1 MSMKQFLSLMDGM
14 SEYTQLK
21 AAIEAGRTPV
31 SMTGAAAAHKTHI
44 IASLRAQLDRSAL
57 VIVPDESTA
66 IRFAADLSVLLGEP
80 VQHFP
85 ARDFVLLDMDGASGE
100 FEHQRL
106 GVLSAVLRQECRVV
120 VSSVESACERTIPVE
135 RLRSSI
141 LTIDQDECY
150 EAEQIVKKLLAM
162 GYQRREQV
170 EGICQFAKRGGIL
183 DIFPPDR
190 TEPVRIEFWDDSID
204 SMFTF
209 QVDTQRRQD
218 PVERV
223 TIPPAREVLFDSA
236 EQLADLLHQ
245 KVQEQKGKN
254 GLKVKEHLERDIER
268 LEGGLSPVS
277 IDRYQPLLYAPETIF
292 DYFDEQSL
300 TFLCEPISCK
310 ENFAN
315 TMAQHHEDVRMLLE
329 DGVLF
334 RGCSTYYDDFTDLCR
349 NLVRHTGILMDTFS
363 RSLNEVVVRELISI
377 TASQLSAWSGEYAI
391 LKDDL
396 EDYMKTGF
404 CCVIFAGTHR
414 GAQALVDDLNRDF
427 SADLVQDVSQI
438 IPRKI
443 YVMEGT
449 ISAGMEYPQLKL
461 AVISH
466 TRTGSSKAKPARQKK
481 GGGIKNISDLNVGD
495 YVVHV
500 SHGIGI
506 FEGIVKR
513 DIHGVVKDYIQIRYA
528 GSDMLFVPVTQL
540 DLVTK
545 YIGGKE
551 DSIVKLNKLN
561 SAEWAKTRARVKKA
575 VKDMADELI
584 KLYAQRAA
592 AKGYAFSQDTDWQN
606 DFERRFPYDETDDQ
620 LRCIQEIKE
629 DMEKPTP
636 MDRLLCGDVGFGKT
650 EVAIRA
656 AFKCVMDSKQCAV
669 LVPTTILAWQ
679 HYQTFRKRMEGF
691 PIKVDILSRF
701 RTPREQEQVLEELR
715 RGEIDVLVGTHRLV
729 QKDVRFKDL
738 GLCIIDEEQ
747 RFGVKHKETFKEM
760 RNNVDVLTLSATPI
774 PRTLN
779 MAMSG
784 IRDMSTIEEA
794 PQDRQPVQTYV
805 MEHDWG
811 ILTQAM
817 NKELRRGGQVF
828 YLHNRV
834 DTIDRC
840 AATIQQMIPDATV
853 VVAHGKMSEEQLS
866 KVWKRLIDHEID
878 ILVCTTIIETG
889 VDVSNCN
896 TLIIEDADRLGLSQ
910 LYQIRGRVGR
920 SSRRAFAYLTVTKGK
935 ALTDVATK
943 RLEAIREFT
952 TFGSGFRIAMRDLE
966 IRGAGNILG
975 AQQHGHMEAVGYE
988 MYLKMLSDA
997 VAVAKG
1003 EKPDAQA
1010 TECLVDIRIGAHIPE
1025 DYIESLAQRID
1036 IYKKIA
1042 SVQNEE
1048 DAMDITDELI
1058 DRFGEPPE
1066 AVKGLIDVS
1075 LLRNMAAGLGIREIS
1090 QRTDSLLFYPE
1101 TVDMQAA
1108 SRLAAG
1114 LKGRVML
1121 NAGAKPYLAVKVAK
1135 GEKPIDTMRLAL
1147 TVMAGQDVA
1156 EAVQKPQKKQPLRGL
1171 PPKPYRD

>member
-1 MSMKQFLSLMDGM
+1 
-14 SEYTQLK
+14 
-21 AAIEAGRTPV
+21 
-31 SMTGAAAAHKTHI
+31 
-44 IASLRAQLDRSAL
+44 
-57 VIVPDESTA
+57 
-66 IRFAADLSVLLGEP
+66 
-80 VQHFP
+80 
-85 ARDFVLLDMDGASGE
+85 
-100 FEHQRL
+100 
-106 GVLSAVLRQECRVV
+106 
-120 VSSVESACERTIPVE
+120 
-135 RLRSSI
+135 
-141 LTIDQDECY
+141 
-150 EAEQIVKKLLAM
+150 
-162 GYQRREQV
+162 
-170 EGICQFAKRGGIL
+170 
-183 DIFPPDR
+183 
-190 TEPVRIEFWDDSID
+190 
-204 SMFTF
+204 
-209 QVDTQRRQD
+209 
-218 PVERV
+218 
-223 TIPPAREVLFDSA
+223 
-236 EQLADLLHQ
+236 
-245 KVQEQKGKN
+245 
-254 GLKVKEHLERDIER
+254 
-268 LEGGLSPVS
+268 
-277 IDRYQPLLYAPETIF
+277 
-292 DYFDEQSL
+292 
-300 TFLCEPISCK
+300 
-310 ENFAN
+310 
-315 TMAQHHEDVRMLLE
+315 
-329 DGVLF
+329 
-334 RGCSTYYDDFTDLCR
+334 
-349 NLVRHTGILMDTFS
+349 
-363 RSLNEVVVRELISI
+363 
-377 TASQLSAWSGEYAI
+377 
-391 LKDDL
+391 
-396 EDYMKTGF
+396 
-404 CCVIFAGTHR
+404 
-414 GAQALVDDLNRDF
+414 
-427 SADLVQDVSQI
+427 
-438 IPRKI
+438 
-443 YVMEGT
+443 
-449 ISAGMEYPQLKL
+449 MEYPQLKL

-466 TRTGSSKAKPARQKK
+466 AKTGSSRKKPAKAKK
-481 GGGIKNISDLNVGD
+481 GGIKNISDLNVGD

-513 DIHGVVKDYIQIRYA
+513 DIHGVVKDYIKIRYA

-551 DSIVKLNKLN
+551 DSVVKLNKLN

-584 KLYAQRAA
+584 KLYAKREAA
-592 AKGYAFSQDTDWQN
+592 QGYAFGPDTDWQN

-620 LRCIQEIKE
+620 LRCIQEIKD
-629 DMEKPTP
+629 DMEKPSP

-656 AFKCVMDSKQCAV
+656 AFKCVMDGKQCAV

-691 PIKVDILSRF
+691 PVKVDILSRF

-715 RGEIDVLVGTHRLV
+715 RGQVDIVVGTHRLV
-729 QKDVRFKDL
+729 QKDVKFKDL

-747 RFGVKHKETFKEM
+747 RFGVKHKESFKEM

-811 ILTQAM
+811 ILVQAIS
-817 NKELRRGGQVF
+817 KELRRGGQVF

-840 AATIQQMIPDATV
+840 AATIQQFLPDATV

-866 KVWKRLIDHEID
+866 KVWKRLLDHEID

-988 MYLKMLSDA
+988 MYLKMLSEA

-1003 EKPDAQA
+1003 EKPEVQN

-1025 DYIESLAQRID
+1025 DYIESLPQRID

-1042 SVQNEE
+1042 SVENEK
-1048 DAMDITDELI
+1048 DASDIIDELI
-1058 DRFGEPPE
+1058 DRFGTPPE
-1066 AVKGLIDVS
+1066 AVKGLVDVS

-1135 GEKPIDTMRLAL
+1135 GEKPVDTMRLAL
-1147 TVMAGQDVA
+1147 TMMAG
-1156 EAVQKPQKKQPLRGL
+1156 EA
-1171 PPKPYRD
+1171 PPAK

>member
-1 MSMKQFLSLMDGM
+1 
-14 SEYTQLK
+14 
-21 AAIEAGRTPV
+21 
-31 SMTGAAAAHKTHI
+31 
-44 IASLRAQLDRSAL
+44 
-57 VIVPDESTA
+57 
-66 IRFAADLSVLLGEP
+66 
-80 VQHFP
+80 
-85 ARDFVLLDMDGASGE
+85 
-100 FEHQRL
+100 
-106 GVLSAVLRQECRVV
+106 
-120 VSSVESACERTIPVE
+120 
-135 RLRSSI
+135 
-141 LTIDQDECY
+141 
-150 EAEQIVKKLLAM
+150 
-162 GYQRREQV
+162 
-170 EGICQFAKRGGIL
+170 
-183 DIFPPDR
+183 
-190 TEPVRIEFWDDSID
+190 
-204 SMFTF
+204 
-209 QVDTQRRQD
+209 
-218 PVERV
+218 
-223 TIPPAREVLFDSA
+223 
-236 EQLADLLHQ
+236 
-245 KVQEQKGKN
+245 
-254 GLKVKEHLERDIER
+254 
-268 LEGGLSPVS
+268 
-277 IDRYQPLLYAPETIF
+277 
-292 DYFDEQSL
+292 
-300 TFLCEPISCK
+300 
-310 ENFAN
+310 
-315 TMAQHHEDVRMLLE
+315 ML
-329 DGVLF
+329 
-334 RGCSTYYDDFTDLCR
+334 
-349 NLVRHTGILMDTFS
+349 
-363 RSLNEVVVRELISI
+363 
-377 TASQLSAWSGEYAI
+377 
-391 LKDDL
+391 
-396 EDYMKTGF
+396 
-404 CCVIFAGTHR
+404 VIFAGTPR
-414 GAQALVDDLNRDF
+414 GAQALTEDLQKDF
-427 SADLVQDVSQI
+427 SAQLVRDVPSI
-438 IPRKI
+438 DPGRI
-443 YVMEGT
+443 YVLEGT
-449 ISAGMEYPQLKL
+449 LSAGMEYPQLKL

-466 TRTGSSKAKPARQKK
+466 AKTGSSRKKPAKAKK
-481 GGGIKNISDLNVGD
+481 GGIKNISDLNVGD

-513 DIHGVVKDYIQIRYA
+513 DIHGVVKDYIKIRYA

-551 DSIVKLNKLN
+551 DSVVKLNKLN

-584 KLYAQRAA
+584 KLYAKREAA
-592 AKGYAFSQDTDWQN
+592 QGYAFGPDTDWQN
-606 DFERRFPYDETDDQ
+606 DLERRFPYDETDDQ
-620 LRCIQEIKE
+620 LRCIREIKD
-629 DMEKPTP
+629 DMEKPSP

-656 AFKCVMDSKQCAV
+656 AFKCVMDGKQCAV

-691 PIKVDILSRF
+691 PVKVDILSRF

-715 RGEIDVLVGTHRLV
+715 RGQVDIVVGTHRLV
-729 QKDVRFKDL
+729 QKDVKFKDL

-747 RFGVKHKETFKEM
+747 RFGVKHKESFKEM

-811 ILTQAM
+811 ILVQAIS
-817 NKELRRGGQVF
+817 KELRRGGQVF

-840 AATIQQMIPDATV
+840 AATIQQFLPDATV

-866 KVWKRLIDHEID
+866 KVWKRLLDHEID

-988 MYLKMLSDA
+988 MYLKMLSEA

-1003 EKPDAQA
+1003 EKPEVQN

-1025 DYIESLAQRID
+1025 DYIESLPQRID

-1042 SVQNEE
+1042 SVENEK
-1048 DAMDITDELI
+1048 DASDIIDELI
-1058 DRFGEPPE
+1058 DRFGTPPE
-1066 AVKGLIDVS
+1066 AVKGLVDVS

-1135 GEKPIDTMRLAL
+1135 GEKPVDTMRLAL
-1147 TVMAGQDVA
+1147 TMMAG
-1156 EAVQKPQKKQPLRGL
+1156 EASPAK
-1171 PPKPYRD
+1171 

>member
-1 MSMKQFLSLMDGM
+1 MKQFLTLMDGM
-14 SEYTQLK
+14 VEYRQMK
-21 AAIEAGRTPV
+21 EALQQGRVPV
-31 SMTGAAAAHKTHI
+31 SVSGVSASHKTHI
-44 IASLRAQLDRSAL
+44 IASLTAQLDKPAL

-66 IRFAADLSVLLGEP
+66 IRFTADLSVLLGER
-80 VQHFP
+80 VLHFP
-85 ARDFVLLDMDGASGE
+85 ARDYVLLDVDGASGE

-106 GVLSAVLRQECRVV
+106 GVLSELLQGTARVV
-120 VSSVESACERTIPVE
+120 VASAESACERTIPKE
-135 RLRSSI
+135 TLKDSI
-141 LTIDQDECY
+141 LTIDMDGSYDQ
-150 EAEQIVKKLLAM
+150 EQVVKKLVVM
-162 GYQRREQV
+162 GYQCRDQV
-170 EGICQFAKRGGIL
+170 EGICQFARRGGIL

-190 TEPVRIEFWDDSID
+190 SEPVRIEFWDDEID
-204 SMFTF
+204 TMSTF

-218 PVERV
+218 SIEQV
-223 TIPPAREVLFDSA
+223 TIPPAREVLYQSP
-236 EQLADLLHQ
+236 QKLADLLRQ
-245 KVQEQKGKN
+245 QMAAQKGKA
-254 GLKVKEHLERDIER
+254 GVQVKEHLQRDIER
-268 LEGGLSPVS
+268 LEGGLNPVS
-277 IDRYQPLLYAPETIF
+277 IDRYLPILYQPQTIF
-292 DYFDEQSL
+292 DYFEADAL
-300 TFLCEPISCK
+300 AFLCEPVSCK

-315 TMAQHHEDVRMLLE
+315 AMAQHHEDVKMLME
-329 DGVLF
+329 QGILF
-334 RGCSTYYDDFTDLCR
+334 RGCSVYYDDFTELCR
-349 NLVRHTGILMDTFS
+349 KFCRCQSVMMDTFT
-363 RSLNEVVVRELISI
+363 RSLSDVPVRELVQLS
-377 TASQLSAWSGEYAI
+377 ASQLSTWSGEYAI
-391 LKDDL
+391 LKDDI

-404 CCVIFAGTHR
+404 CCVIFAGTPR
-414 GAQALVDDLNRDF
+414 GAQALTEDLQKDF
-427 SADLVQDVSQI
+427 SAQLVRDVPSI
-438 IPRKI
+438 DPGRI
-443 YVMEGT
+443 YVLEGT
-449 ISAGMEYPQLKL
+449 LSAGMEYPQLKL

-466 TRTGSSKAKPARQKK
+466 AKTGSSRKKPAKAKK
-481 GGGIKNISDLNVGD
+481 GGIKNISDLNVGD

-513 DIHGVVKDYIQIRYA
+513 DIHGVVKDYIKIRYA

-551 DSIVKLNKLN
+551 DSVVKLNKLN

-584 KLYAQRAA
+584 KLYAKREAA
-592 AKGYAFSQDTDWQN
+592 QGYAFGPDTDWQN

-620 LRCIQEIKE
+620 LRCIREIKD
-629 DMEKPTP
+629 DMEKPSP

-656 AFKCVMDSKQCAV
+656 AFKCVMDGKQCAV

-691 PIKVDILSRF
+691 PVKVDILSRF

-715 RGEIDVLVGTHRLV
+715 RGQVDIVVGTHRLV
-729 QKDVRFKDL
+729 QKDVKFKDL

-747 RFGVKHKETFKEM
+747 RFGVKHKESFKEM

-811 ILTQAM
+811 ILVQAIS
-817 NKELRRGGQVF
+817 KELRRGGQVF

-840 AATIQQMIPDATV
+840 AATIQQFLPDATV

-866 KVWKRLIDHEID
+866 KVWKRLLDHEID

-988 MYLKMLSDA
+988 MYLKMLSEA

-1003 EKPDAQA
+1003 EKPEVQN

-1025 DYIESLAQRID
+1025 DYIESLPQRID

-1042 SVQNEE
+1042 SVENEK
-1048 DAMDITDELI
+1048 DASDIIDELI
-1058 DRFGEPPE
+1058 DRFGTPPE
-1066 AVKGLIDVS
+1066 AVKGLVDVS

-1135 GEKPIDTMRLAL
+1135 GEKPVDTMRLAL
-1147 TVMAGQDVA
+1147 TMMAG
-1156 EAVQKPQKKQPLRGL
+1156 EASPAK
-1171 PPKPYRD
+1171 

>member
-1 MSMKQFLSLMDGM
+1 M
-14 SEYTQLK
+14 
-21 AAIEAGRTPV
+21 
-31 SMTGAAAAHKTHI
+31 
-44 IASLRAQLDRSAL
+44 
-57 VIVPDESTA
+57 
-66 IRFAADLSVLLGEP
+66 
-80 VQHFP
+80 
-85 ARDFVLLDMDGASGE
+85 
-100 FEHQRL
+100 
-106 GVLSAVLRQECRVV
+106 
-120 VSSVESACERTIPVE
+120 
-135 RLRSSI
+135 
-141 LTIDQDECY
+141 
-150 EAEQIVKKLLAM
+150 
-162 GYQRREQV
+162 
-170 EGICQFAKRGGIL
+170 
-183 DIFPPDR
+183 
-190 TEPVRIEFWDDSID
+190 
-204 SMFTF
+204 
-209 QVDTQRRQD
+209 
-218 PVERV
+218 
-223 TIPPAREVLFDSA
+223 
-236 EQLADLLHQ
+236 
-245 KVQEQKGKN
+245 
-254 GLKVKEHLERDIER
+254 
-268 LEGGLSPVS
+268 S
-277 IDRYQPLLYAPETIF
+277 IDRYLPILYQPQTIF
-292 DYFDEQSL
+292 DYFEADAL
-300 TFLCEPISCK
+300 AFLCEPVSCK

-315 TMAQHHEDVRMLLE
+315 AMAQHHEDVKMLME
-329 DGVLF
+329 QGILF
-334 RGCSTYYDDFTDLCR
+334 RGCSVYYDDFTELCR
-349 NLVRHTGILMDTFS
+349 KFCRCQSVMMDTFT
-363 RSLNEVVVRELISI
+363 RSLSDVPVRELVQLS
-377 TASQLSAWSGEYAI
+377 ASQLSTWSGEYAI
-391 LKDDL
+391 LKDDI

-404 CCVIFAGTHR
+404 CCVIFAGTPR
-414 GAQALVDDLNRDF
+414 GAQALTEDLQKDF
-427 SADLVQDVSQI
+427 SVQLVRDVPSI
-438 IPRKI
+438 DPGRI
-443 YVMEGT
+443 YVLEGT
-449 ISAGMEYPQLKL
+449 LSAGMEYPQLKL

-466 TRTGSSKAKPARQKK
+466 AKTGSSRKKPAKAKK
-481 GGGIKNISDLNVGD
+481 GGIKNISDLNVGD

-513 DIHGVVKDYIQIRYA
+513 DIHGVVKDYIKIRYA

-551 DSIVKLNKLN
+551 DSVVKLNKLN

-584 KLYAQRAA
+584 KLYAKREAA
-592 AKGYAFSQDTDWQN
+592 QGYAFGPDTDWQN

-620 LRCIQEIKE
+620 LRCIREIKD
-629 DMEKPTP
+629 DMEKPSP

-656 AFKCVMDSKQCAV
+656 AFKCVMDGKQCAV

-691 PIKVDILSRF
+691 PVKVDILSRF

-715 RGEIDVLVGTHRLV
+715 RGQVDIVVGTHRLV
-729 QKDVRFKDL
+729 QKDVKFKDL

-747 RFGVKHKETFKEM
+747 RFGVKHKESFKEM

-811 ILTQAM
+811 ILVQAIS
-817 NKELRRGGQVF
+817 KELRRGGQVF

-840 AATIQQMIPDATV
+840 AATIQQFLPDATV

-866 KVWKRLIDHEID
+866 KVWKRLLDHEID

-988 MYLKMLSDA
+988 MYLKMLSEA

-1003 EKPDAQA
+1003 EKPEVQN

-1025 DYIESLAQRID
+1025 DYIESLPQRID

-1042 SVQNEE
+1042 SVENEK
-1048 DAMDITDELI
+1048 DASDIIDELI
-1058 DRFGEPPE
+1058 DRFGTPPE
-1066 AVKGLIDVS
+1066 AVKGLVDVS

-1135 GEKPIDTMRLAL
+1135 GEKPVDTMRLAL
-1147 TVMAGQDVA
+1147 TMMAG
-1156 EAVQKPQKKQPLRGL
+1156 EA
-1171 PPKPYRD
+1171 PPAK

>member
-1 MSMKQFLSLMDGM
+1 
-14 SEYTQLK
+14 
-21 AAIEAGRTPV
+21 
-31 SMTGAAAAHKTHI
+31 
-44 IASLRAQLDRSAL
+44 
-57 VIVPDESTA
+57 
-66 IRFAADLSVLLGEP
+66 
-80 VQHFP
+80 
-85 ARDFVLLDMDGASGE
+85 
-100 FEHQRL
+100 
-106 GVLSAVLRQECRVV
+106 
-120 VSSVESACERTIPVE
+120 
-135 RLRSSI
+135 
-141 LTIDQDECY
+141 
-150 EAEQIVKKLLAM
+150 
-162 GYQRREQV
+162 
-170 EGICQFAKRGGIL
+170 
-183 DIFPPDR
+183 
-190 TEPVRIEFWDDSID
+190 
-204 SMFTF
+204 
-209 QVDTQRRQD
+209 
-218 PVERV
+218 
-223 TIPPAREVLFDSA
+223 
-236 EQLADLLHQ
+236 
-245 KVQEQKGKN
+245 
-254 GLKVKEHLERDIER
+254 
-268 LEGGLSPVS
+268 
-277 IDRYQPLLYAPETIF
+277 
-292 DYFDEQSL
+292 
-300 TFLCEPISCK
+300 
-310 ENFAN
+310 
-315 TMAQHHEDVRMLLE
+315 ML
-329 DGVLF
+329 
-334 RGCSTYYDDFTDLCR
+334 
-349 NLVRHTGILMDTFS
+349 
-363 RSLNEVVVRELISI
+363 
-377 TASQLSAWSGEYAI
+377 
-391 LKDDL
+391 
-396 EDYMKTGF
+396 
-404 CCVIFAGTHR
+404 VIFAGTPR
-414 GAQALVDDLNRDF
+414 GAQALTEDLQKDF
-427 SADLVQDVSQI
+427 SAQLVRDVPSI
-438 IPRKI
+438 DPGRI
-443 YVMEGT
+443 YVLEGT
-449 ISAGMEYPQLKL
+449 LSAGMEYPQLKL

-466 TRTGSSKAKPARQKK
+466 AKTGSSRKKPAKAKK
-481 GGGIKNISDLNVGD
+481 GGIKNISDLNVGD

-513 DIHGVVKDYIQIRYA
+513 DIHGVVKDYIKIRYA

-551 DSIVKLNKLN
+551 DSVVKLNKLN

-584 KLYAQRAA
+584 KLYAKREAA
-592 AKGYAFSQDTDWQN
+592 QGYAFGPDTDWQN

-620 LRCIQEIKE
+620 LRCIREIKD
-629 DMEKPTP
+629 DMEKPSP

-656 AFKCVMDSKQCAV
+656 AFKCVMDGKQCAV

-691 PIKVDILSRF
+691 PVKVDILSRF

-715 RGEIDVLVGTHRLV
+715 RGQVDIVVGTHRLV
-729 QKDVRFKDL
+729 QKDVKFKDL

-747 RFGVKHKETFKEM
+747 RFGVKHKESFKEM

-811 ILTQAM
+811 ILVQAIS
-817 NKELRRGGQVF
+817 KELRRGGQVF

-840 AATIQQMIPDATV
+840 AATIQQFLPDATV

-866 KVWKRLIDHEID
+866 KVWKRLLDHEID

-988 MYLKMLSDA
+988 MYLKMLSEA

-1003 EKPDAQA
+1003 EKPEVQN

-1025 DYIESLAQRID
+1025 DYIESLPQRID

-1042 SVQNEE
+1042 SVENEK
-1048 DAMDITDELI
+1048 DASDIIDELI
-1058 DRFGEPPE
+1058 DRFGTPPE
-1066 AVKGLIDVS
+1066 AVKGLVDVS

-1135 GEKPIDTMRLAL
+1135 GEKPVDTMRLAL
-1147 TVMAGQDVA
+1147 TMMAG
-1156 EAVQKPQKKQPLRGL
+1156 EASPAK
-1171 PPKPYRD
+1171 

>member
-1 MSMKQFLSLMDGM
+1 M
-14 SEYTQLK
+14 
-21 AAIEAGRTPV
+21 
-31 SMTGAAAAHKTHI
+31 
-44 IASLRAQLDRSAL
+44 
-57 VIVPDESTA
+57 
-66 IRFAADLSVLLGEP
+66 
-80 VQHFP
+80 
-85 ARDFVLLDMDGASGE
+85 
-100 FEHQRL
+100 
-106 GVLSAVLRQECRVV
+106 
-120 VSSVESACERTIPVE
+120 
-135 RLRSSI
+135 
-141 LTIDQDECY
+141 
-150 EAEQIVKKLLAM
+150 
-162 GYQRREQV
+162 
-170 EGICQFAKRGGIL
+170 
-183 DIFPPDR
+183 
-190 TEPVRIEFWDDSID
+190 
-204 SMFTF
+204 
-209 QVDTQRRQD
+209 
-218 PVERV
+218 
-223 TIPPAREVLFDSA
+223 
-236 EQLADLLHQ
+236 
-245 KVQEQKGKN
+245 
-254 GLKVKEHLERDIER
+254 
-268 LEGGLSPVS
+268 
-277 IDRYQPLLYAPETIF
+277 
-292 DYFDEQSL
+292 
-300 TFLCEPISCK
+300 
-310 ENFAN
+310 
-315 TMAQHHEDVRMLLE
+315 
-329 DGVLF
+329 
-334 RGCSTYYDDFTDLCR
+334 
-349 NLVRHTGILMDTFS
+349 
-363 RSLNEVVVRELISI
+363 
-377 TASQLSAWSGEYAI
+377 
-391 LKDDL
+391 
-396 EDYMKTGF
+396 
-404 CCVIFAGTHR
+404 
-414 GAQALVDDLNRDF
+414 
-427 SADLVQDVSQI
+427 
-438 IPRKI
+438 
-443 YVMEGT
+443 
-449 ISAGMEYPQLKL
+449 
-461 AVISH
+461 
-466 TRTGSSKAKPARQKK
+466 
-481 GGGIKNISDLNVGD
+481 GD

-513 DIHGVVKDYIQIRYA
+513 DIHGVVKDYIKIRYA
-528 GSDMLFVPVTQL
+528 SSDMLFVPVTQL

-551 DSIVKLNKLN
+551 DSVVKLNKLN

-584 KLYAQRAA
+584 KLYAKREAA
-592 AKGYAFSQDTDWQN
+592 QGYAFGPDTDWQN

-620 LRCIQEIKE
+620 LRCIQEIKD
-629 DMEKPTP
+629 DMEKPSP

-656 AFKCVMDSKQCAV
+656 AFKCVMDGKQCAV

-691 PIKVDILSRF
+691 PVKVDILSRF

-715 RGEIDVLVGTHRLV
+715 RGQVDIVVGTHRLV
-729 QKDVRFKDL
+729 QKDVKFKDL

-747 RFGVKHKETFKEM
+747 RFGVKHKESFKEM

-811 ILTQAM
+811 ILVQAIS
-817 NKELRRGGQVF
+817 KELRRGGQVF

-840 AATIQQMIPDATV
+840 AATIQQFLPDATV

-866 KVWKRLIDHEID
+866 KVWKRLLDHEID

-988 MYLKMLSDA
+988 MYLKMLSEA

-1003 EKPDAQA
+1003 EKPEVQN

-1025 DYIESLAQRID
+1025 DYIESLPQRID

-1042 SVQNEE
+1042 SVENEK
-1048 DAMDITDELI
+1048 DASDIIDELI
-1058 DRFGEPPE
+1058 DRFGTPPE
-1066 AVKGLIDVS
+1066 AVKGLVDVS

-1135 GEKPIDTMRLAL
+1135 GEKPVDTMRLAL
-1147 TVMAGQDVA
+1147 TMMAG
-1156 EAVQKPQKKQPLRGL
+1156 EA
-1171 PPKPYRD
+1171 PPAK

>member
-1 MSMKQFLSLMDGM
+1 MKQFLTLMDGM
-14 SEYTQLK
+14 VEYRQMK
-21 AAIEAGRTPV
+21 EALQQGRVPISV
-31 SMTGAAAAHKTHI
+31 SGASASHKTHI
-44 IASLRAQLDRSAL
+44 IASLTAQLDKPAL

-66 IRFAADLSVLLGEP
+66 IRFTADLSVLLGER
-80 VQHFP
+80 VLHFP
-85 ARDFVLLDMDGASGE
+85 ARDYVLLDVDGASGE

-106 GVLSAVLRQECRVV
+106 GVLSELLQGTARVV
-120 VSSVESACERTIPVE
+120 VASAESACERTIPKE
-135 RLRSSI
+135 TLKDSI
-141 LTIDQDECY
+141 LTIDMDGSYDQ
-150 EAEQIVKKLLAM
+150 EQVVKKLVAM
-162 GYQRREQV
+162 SYQCRDQV
-170 EGICQFAKRGGIL
+170 EGICQFARRGGIL

-190 TEPVRIEFWDDSID
+190 SEPVRIEFWDDEID
-204 SMFTF
+204 TMSTF

-218 PVERV
+218 SIEQV
-223 TIPPAREVLFDSA
+223 TIPPAREVLYQSP
-236 EQLADLLHQ
+236 QKLADLLRQ
-245 KVQEQKGKN
+245 QMAAQKGKA
-254 GLKVKEHLERDIER
+254 GVQVKEHLQRDIER
-268 LEGGLSPVS
+268 LEGGLNPVS
-277 IDRYQPLLYAPETIF
+277 IDRYLPILYQPQTIF
-292 DYFDEQSL
+292 DYFEADAL
-300 TFLCEPISCK
+300 AFLCEPVSCK

-315 TMAQHHEDVRMLLE
+315 AMAQHHEDVKMLME
-329 DGVLF
+329 QGILF
-334 RGCSTYYDDFTDLCR
+334 RGCSVYYDDFTELCR
-349 NLVRHTGILMDTFS
+349 KFCRCQSVMMDTFT
-363 RSLNEVVVRELISI
+363 RSLSDVPVRELVQLS
-377 TASQLSAWSGEYAI
+377 ASQLSTWSGEYAI
-391 LKDDL
+391 LKDDI

-404 CCVIFAGTHR
+404 CCVIFAGTPR
-414 GAQALVDDLNRDF
+414 GAQALTEDLQKDF
-427 SADLVQDVSQI
+427 SVQLVRDVPSI
-438 IPRKI
+438 DPGRI
-443 YVMEGT
+443 YVLEGT
-449 ISAGMEYPQLKL
+449 LSAGMEYPQLKL

-466 TRTGSSKAKPARQKK
+466 AKTGSSRKKPAKAKK
-481 GGGIKNISDLNVGD
+481 GGIKNISDLNVGD

-513 DIHGVVKDYIQIRYA
+513 DIHGVVKDYIKIRYA

-551 DSIVKLNKLN
+551 DSVVKLNKLN

-584 KLYAQRAA
+584 KLYAKREAA
-592 AKGYAFSQDTDWQN
+592 QGYAFGPDTDWQN

-620 LRCIQEIKE
+620 LRCIREIKD
-629 DMEKPTP
+629 DMEKPSP

-656 AFKCVMDSKQCAV
+656 AFKCVMDGKQCAV

-691 PIKVDILSRF
+691 PVKVDILSRF

-715 RGEIDVLVGTHRLV
+715 RGQVDIVVGTHRLV
-729 QKDVRFKDL
+729 QKDVKFKDL

-747 RFGVKHKETFKEM
+747 RFGVKHKESFKEM

-811 ILTQAM
+811 ILVQAIS
-817 NKELRRGGQVF
+817 KELRRGGQVF

-840 AATIQQMIPDATV
+840 AATIQQFLPDATV

-866 KVWKRLIDHEID
+866 KVWKRLLDHEID

-988 MYLKMLSDA
+988 MYLKMLSEA

-1003 EKPDAQA
+1003 EKPEVQN

-1025 DYIESLAQRID
+1025 DYIESLPQRID

-1042 SVQNEE
+1042 SVENEK
-1048 DAMDITDELI
+1048 DASDIIDELI
-1058 DRFGEPPE
+1058 DRFGTPPE
-1066 AVKGLIDVS
+1066 AVKGLVDVS

-1135 GEKPIDTMRLAL
+1135 GEKPVDTMRLAL
-1147 TVMAGQDVA
+1147 TMMAG
-1156 EAVQKPQKKQPLRGL
+1156 EASPAK
-1171 PPKPYRD
+1171 

>member
-1 MSMKQFLSLMDGM
+1 MKQFLTLMDGM
-14 SEYTQLK
+14 VEYRQMK
-21 AAIEAGRTPV
+21 EALQQGRVPV
-31 SMTGAAAAHKTHI
+31 SVSGVSASHKTHI
-44 IASLRAQLDRSAL
+44 IASLAAQLEKPAL

-66 IRFAADLSVLLGEP
+66 IRFTADLSVLLGER
-80 VQHFP
+80 VLHFP
-85 ARDFVLLDMDGASGE
+85 ARDYVLLDVDGASGE

-106 GVLSAVLRQECRVV
+106 GVLSELLQGTARVV
-120 VSSVESACERTIPVE
+120 VASAESACERTIPKE
-135 RLRSSI
+135 TLKDSI
-141 LTIDQDECY
+141 LTIDMDGSYDQ
-150 EAEQIVKKLLAM
+150 EQVVKKLVAM
-162 GYQRREQV
+162 GYQYRDQV
-170 EGICQFAKRGGIL
+170 EGICQFARRGGIL
-183 DIFPPDR
+183 DIFPLDR
-190 TEPVRIEFWDDSID
+190 SEPVRIEFWDDEID
-204 SMFTF
+204 TMSTF

-218 PVERV
+218 SIEQV
-223 TIPPAREVLFDSA
+223 TIPPAREVLYQSP
-236 EQLADLLHQ
+236 QKLADLLRQ
-245 KVQEQKGKN
+245 QMAAQKGKA
-254 GLKVKEHLERDIER
+254 GVQVKEHLQRDIER
-268 LEGGLSPVS
+268 LEGGLNPVS
-277 IDRYQPLLYAPETIF
+277 IDRYLPILYQPQTIF
-292 DYFDEQSL
+292 DYFEADAL
-300 TFLCEPISCK
+300 AFLCEPVSCK

-315 TMAQHHEDVRMLLE
+315 AMAQHHEDVKMLME
-329 DGVLF
+329 QGILF
-334 RGCSTYYDDFTDLCR
+334 RGCSVYYDDFTELCR
-349 NLVRHTGILMDTFS
+349 KFCRCQSVMMDTFT
-363 RSLNEVVVRELISI
+363 RSLSDVPVRELVQLS
-377 TASQLSAWSGEYAI
+377 ASQLSTWSGEYAI
-391 LKDDL
+391 LKDDI

-404 CCVIFAGTHR
+404 CCVIFAGTPR
-414 GAQALVDDLNRDF
+414 GAQALTEDLQKDF
-427 SADLVQDVSQI
+427 SAQLVRDVPSI
-438 IPRKI
+438 DPGRI
-443 YVMEGT
+443 YVLEGT
-449 ISAGMEYPQLKL
+449 LSAGMEYPQLKL

-466 TRTGSSKAKPARQKK
+466 AKTGSSRKKPAKAKK
-481 GGGIKNISDLNVGD
+481 GGIKNISDLNVGD

-513 DIHGVVKDYIQIRYA
+513 DIHGVVKDYIKIRYA

-551 DSIVKLNKLN
+551 DSVVKLNKLN

-584 KLYAQRAA
+584 KLYAKREAA
-592 AKGYAFSQDTDWQN
+592 QGYAFGPDTDWQN

-620 LRCIQEIKE
+620 LRCIQEIKD
-629 DMEKPTP
+629 DMEKPSP

-656 AFKCVMDSKQCAV
+656 AFKCVMDGKQCAV

-691 PIKVDILSRF
+691 PVKVDILSRF

-715 RGEIDVLVGTHRLV
+715 RGQVDIVVGTHRLV
-729 QKDVRFKDL
+729 QKDVKFKDL

-747 RFGVKHKETFKEM
+747 RFGVKHKESFKEM

-811 ILTQAM
+811 ILVQAIS
-817 NKELRRGGQVF
+817 KELRRGGQVF

-840 AATIQQMIPDATV
+840 AATIQQFLPDATV

-866 KVWKRLIDHEID
+866 KVWKRLLDHEID

-988 MYLKMLSDA
+988 MYLKMLSEA

-1003 EKPDAQA
+1003 EKPEVQN

-1025 DYIESLAQRID
+1025 DYIESLPQRID

-1042 SVQNEE
+1042 SVENEK
-1048 DAMDITDELI
+1048 DASDIIDELI
-1058 DRFGEPPE
+1058 DRFGTPPE
-1066 AVKGLIDVS
+1066 AVKGLVDVS

-1135 GEKPIDTMRLAL
+1135 GEKPVDTMRLAL
-1147 TVMAGQDVA
+1147 TMMAG
-1156 EAVQKPQKKQPLRGL
+1156 EA
-1171 PPKPYRD
+1171 PPAK

>member
-1 MSMKQFLSLMDGM
+1 MQ
-14 SEYTQLK
+14 
-21 AAIEAGRTPV
+21 
-31 SMTGAAAAHKTHI
+31 
-44 IASLRAQLDRSAL
+44 
-57 VIVPDESTA
+57 
-66 IRFAADLSVLLGEP
+66 
-80 VQHFP
+80 
-85 ARDFVLLDMDGASGE
+85 
-100 FEHQRL
+100 
-106 GVLSAVLRQECRVV
+106 
-120 VSSVESACERTIPVE
+120 
-135 RLRSSI
+135 
-141 LTIDQDECY
+141 
-150 EAEQIVKKLLAM
+150 
-162 GYQRREQV
+162 
-170 EGICQFAKRGGIL
+170 
-183 DIFPPDR
+183 
-190 TEPVRIEFWDDSID
+190 
-204 SMFTF
+204 
-209 QVDTQRRQD
+209 
-218 PVERV
+218 
-223 TIPPAREVLFDSA
+223 
-236 EQLADLLHQ
+236 
-245 KVQEQKGKN
+245 
-254 GLKVKEHLERDIER
+254 VKEHLQRDIER
-268 LEGGLSPVS
+268 LEGGLNPVS
-277 IDRYQPLLYAPETIF
+277 IDRYLPILYQPQTIF
-292 DYFDEQSL
+292 DYFEADAL
-300 TFLCEPISCK
+300 AFLCEPVSCK

-315 TMAQHHEDVRMLLE
+315 AMAQHHEDVKMLME
-329 DGVLF
+329 QGILF
-334 RGCSTYYDDFTDLCR
+334 RGCSVYYDDFTELCR
-349 NLVRHTGILMDTFS
+349 KFCRCQSVMMDTFT
-363 RSLNEVVVRELISI
+363 RSLSDVPVRELVQLS
-377 TASQLSAWSGEYAI
+377 ASQLSTWSGEYAI
-391 LKDDL
+391 LKDDI

-404 CCVIFAGTHR
+404 CCVIFAGTPR
-414 GAQALVDDLNRDF
+414 GAQALTEDLQKDF
-427 SADLVQDVSQI
+427 SVQLVRDVPSI
-438 IPRKI
+438 DPGRI
-443 YVMEGT
+443 YVLEGT
-449 ISAGMEYPQLKL
+449 LSAGMEYPQLKL

-466 TRTGSSKAKPARQKK
+466 AKTGSSRKKPAKAKK
-481 GGGIKNISDLNVGD
+481 GGIKNISDLNVGD

-513 DIHGVVKDYIQIRYA
+513 DIHGVVKDYIKIRYA

-551 DSIVKLNKLN
+551 DSVVKLNKLN

-584 KLYAQRAA
+584 KLYAKREAA
-592 AKGYAFSQDTDWQN
+592 QGYAFGPDTDWQN

-620 LRCIQEIKE
+620 LRCIREIKD
-629 DMEKPTP
+629 DMEKPSP

-656 AFKCVMDSKQCAV
+656 AFKCVMDGKQCAV

-691 PIKVDILSRF
+691 PVKVDILSRF

-715 RGEIDVLVGTHRLV
+715 RGQVDIVVGTHRLV
-729 QKDVRFKDL
+729 QKDVKFKDL

-747 RFGVKHKETFKEM
+747 RFGVKHKESFKEM

-811 ILTQAM
+811 ILVQAIS
-817 NKELRRGGQVF
+817 KELRRGGQVF

-840 AATIQQMIPDATV
+840 AATIQQFLPDATV

-866 KVWKRLIDHEID
+866 KVWKRLLDHEID

-988 MYLKMLSDA
+988 MYLKMLSEA

-1003 EKPDAQA
+1003 EKPEVQN

-1025 DYIESLAQRID
+1025 DYIESLPQRID

-1042 SVQNEE
+1042 SVENEK
-1048 DAMDITDELI
+1048 DASDIIDELI
-1058 DRFGEPPE
+1058 DRFGTPPE
-1066 AVKGLIDVS
+1066 AVKGLVDVS

-1135 GEKPIDTMRLAL
+1135 GEKPVDTMRLAL
-1147 TVMAGQDVA
+1147 TMMAG
-1156 EAVQKPQKKQPLRGL
+1156 EA
-1171 PPKPYRD
+1171 PPAK

>member
-1 MSMKQFLSLMDGM
+1 M
-14 SEYTQLK
+14 
-21 AAIEAGRTPV
+21 AA
-31 SMTGAAAAHKTHI
+31 
-44 IASLRAQLDRSAL
+44 
-57 VIVPDESTA
+57 
-66 IRFAADLSVLLGEP
+66 
-80 VQHFP
+80 
-85 ARDFVLLDMDGASGE
+85 
-100 FEHQRL
+100 
-106 GVLSAVLRQECRVV
+106 
-120 VSSVESACERTIPVE
+120 
-135 RLRSSI
+135 
-141 LTIDQDECY
+141 
-150 EAEQIVKKLLAM
+150 
-162 GYQRREQV
+162 
-170 EGICQFAKRGGIL
+170 
-183 DIFPPDR
+183 
-190 TEPVRIEFWDDSID
+190 
-204 SMFTF
+204 
-209 QVDTQRRQD
+209 
-218 PVERV
+218 
-223 TIPPAREVLFDSA
+223 
-236 EQLADLLHQ
+236 
-245 KVQEQKGKN
+245 QKGKA
-254 GLKVKEHLERDIER
+254 GVQVKEHLQRDIER
-268 LEGGLSPVS
+268 LEGGLNPVS
-277 IDRYQPLLYAPETIF
+277 IDRYLPILYQPQTIF
-292 DYFDEQSL
+292 DYFEADAL
-300 TFLCEPISCK
+300 AFLCEPVSCK

-315 TMAQHHEDVRMLLE
+315 AMAQHHEDVKMLME
-329 DGVLF
+329 QGILF
-334 RGCSTYYDDFTDLCR
+334 RGCSVYYDDFTELCR
-349 NLVRHTGILMDTFS
+349 KFCRCQSVMMDTFT
-363 RSLNEVVVRELISI
+363 RSLSDVPVRELVQLS
-377 TASQLSAWSGEYAI
+377 ASQLSTWSGEYAI
-391 LKDDL
+391 LKDDI

-404 CCVIFAGTHR
+404 CCVIFAGTPR
-414 GAQALVDDLNRDF
+414 GAQALTEDLQKDF
-427 SADLVQDVSQI
+427 SVQLVRDVPSI
-438 IPRKI
+438 DPGRI
-443 YVMEGT
+443 YVLEGT
-449 ISAGMEYPQLKL
+449 LSAGMEYPQLKL

-466 TRTGSSKAKPARQKK
+466 AKTGSSRKKPAKAKK
-481 GGGIKNISDLNVGD
+481 GGIKNISDLNVGD

-513 DIHGVVKDYIQIRYA
+513 DIHGVVKDYIKIRYA

-551 DSIVKLNKLN
+551 DSVVKLNKLN

-584 KLYAQRAA
+584 KLYAKREAA
-592 AKGYAFSQDTDWQN
+592 QGYAFGPDTDWQN

-620 LRCIQEIKE
+620 LRCIQEIKD
-629 DMEKPTP
+629 DMEKPSP

-656 AFKCVMDSKQCAV
+656 AFKCVMDGKQCAV

-691 PIKVDILSRF
+691 PVKVDILSRF

-715 RGEIDVLVGTHRLV
+715 RGQVDIVVGTHRLV
-729 QKDVRFKDL
+729 QKDVKFKDL

-747 RFGVKHKETFKEM
+747 RFGVKHKESFKEM

-811 ILTQAM
+811 ILVQAIS
-817 NKELRRGGQVF
+817 KELRRGGQVF

-840 AATIQQMIPDATV
+840 AATIQQFLPDATV

-866 KVWKRLIDHEID
+866 KVWKRLLDHEID

-988 MYLKMLSDA
+988 MYLKMLSEA

-1003 EKPDAQA
+1003 EKPEVQN

-1025 DYIESLAQRID
+1025 DYIESLPQRID

-1042 SVQNEE
+1042 SVENEK
-1048 DAMDITDELI
+1048 DASDIIDELI
-1058 DRFGEPPE
+1058 DRFGTPPE
-1066 AVKGLIDVS
+1066 AVKGLVDVS

-1135 GEKPIDTMRLAL
+1135 GEKPVDTMRLAL
-1147 TVMAGQDVA
+1147 TMMAG
-1156 EAVQKPQKKQPLRGL
+1156 EA
-1171 PPKPYRD
+1171 PPAK

>member
-1 MSMKQFLSLMDGM
+1 M
-14 SEYTQLK
+14 
-21 AAIEAGRTPV
+21 
-31 SMTGAAAAHKTHI
+31 
-44 IASLRAQLDRSAL
+44 
-57 VIVPDESTA
+57 
-66 IRFAADLSVLLGEP
+66 LLGER
-80 VQHFP
+80 VLHFP
-85 ARDFVLLDMDGASGE
+85 ARDYVLLDVDGASGE

-106 GVLSAVLRQECRVV
+106 GVLSELLQGTARVV
-120 VSSVESACERTIPVE
+120 VASAESACERTIPKE
-135 RLRSSI
+135 TLKDSI
-141 LTIDQDECY
+141 LTIDMDGSYDQ
-150 EAEQIVKKLLAM
+150 EQVVKKLVAM
-162 GYQRREQV
+162 GYQYRDQV
-170 EGICQFAKRGGIL
+170 EGICQFARRGGIL

-190 TEPVRIEFWDDSID
+190 SEPVRIEFWDDEID
-204 SMFTF
+204 TMSTF

-218 PVERV
+218 SIEQV
-223 TIPPAREVLFDSA
+223 TIPPAREVLYQSP
-236 EQLADLLHQ
+236 QKLADLLRQ
-245 KVQEQKGKN
+245 QMAAQKGKA
-254 GLKVKEHLERDIER
+254 GVQVKEHLQRDIER
-268 LEGGLSPVS
+268 LEGGLNPVS
-277 IDRYQPLLYAPETIF
+277 IDRYLPILYQPQTIF
-292 DYFDEQSL
+292 DYFEADAL
-300 TFLCEPISCK
+300 AFLCEPVSCK

-315 TMAQHHEDVRMLLE
+315 AMAQHHEDVKMLME
-329 DGVLF
+329 QGILF
-334 RGCSTYYDDFTDLCR
+334 RGCSVYYDDFTELCR
-349 NLVRHTGILMDTFS
+349 KFCRCQSVMMDTFT
-363 RSLNEVVVRELISI
+363 RSLSDVPVRELVQLS
-377 TASQLSAWSGEYAI
+377 ASQLSTWSGEYAI
-391 LKDDL
+391 LKDDI

-404 CCVIFAGTHR
+404 CCVIFAGTPR
-414 GAQALVDDLNRDF
+414 GAQALTEDLQKDF
-427 SADLVQDVSQI
+427 SAQLVRDVPSI
-438 IPRKI
+438 DPGRI
-443 YVMEGT
+443 YVLEGT
-449 ISAGMEYPQLKL
+449 LSAGMEYPQLKL

-466 TRTGSSKAKPARQKK
+466 AKTGSSRKKPAKAKK
-481 GGGIKNISDLNVGD
+481 GGIKNISDLNVGD

-513 DIHGVVKDYIQIRYA
+513 DIHGVVKDYIKIRYA

-551 DSIVKLNKLN
+551 DSVVKLNKLN

-584 KLYAQRAA
+584 KLYAKREAA
-592 AKGYAFSQDTDWQN
+592 QGYAFGPDTDWQN

-620 LRCIQEIKE
+620 LRCIQEIKD
-629 DMEKPTP
+629 DMEKPSP

-656 AFKCVMDSKQCAV
+656 AFKCVMDGKQCAV

-691 PIKVDILSRF
+691 PVKVDILSRF

-715 RGEIDVLVGTHRLV
+715 RGQVDIVVGTHRLV
-729 QKDVRFKDL
+729 QKDVKFKDL

-747 RFGVKHKETFKEM
+747 RFGVKHKESFKEM

-811 ILTQAM
+811 ILVQAIS
-817 NKELRRGGQVF
+817 KELRRGGQVF

-840 AATIQQMIPDATV
+840 AATIQQFLPDATV

-866 KVWKRLIDHEID
+866 KVWKRLLDHEID

-988 MYLKMLSDA
+988 MYLKMLSEA

-1003 EKPDAQA
+1003 EKPEVQN

-1025 DYIESLAQRID
+1025 DYIESLPQRID

-1042 SVQNEE
+1042 SVENEK
-1048 DAMDITDELI
+1048 DASDIIDELI
-1058 DRFGEPPE
+1058 DRFGTPPE
-1066 AVKGLIDVS
+1066 AVKGLVDVS

-1135 GEKPIDTMRLAL
+1135 GEKPVDTMRLAL
-1147 TVMAGQDVA
+1147 TMMAG
-1156 EAVQKPQKKQPLRGL
+1156 EA
-1171 PPKPYRD
+1171 PPAK

>member
-1 MSMKQFLSLMDGM
+1 MNANIYGRSQIFETEKRKSRKKIRNKNACRVACIWTCRRYAVGCSGRCTEHDVTVRCFVEQKYLDFSDETKKQ
-14 SEYTQLK
+14 
-21 AAIEAGRTPV
+21 IEANGEDKYQTAKETVKPEENQALYYTLTSVKEGSPSGEIRE
-31 SMTGAAAAHKTHI
+31 SMLEF
-44 IASLRAQLDRSAL
+44 ASQFIGNPYVWGGTSL
-57 VIVPDESTA
+57 T
-66 IRFAADLSVLLGEP
+66 
-80 VQHFP
+80 
-85 ARDFVLLDMDGASGE
+85 DGADCSG
-100 FEHQRL
+100 FVQQIYKQYGYSL
-106 GVLSAVLRQECRVV
+106 PRVAEDQ
-120 VSSVESACERTIPVE
+120 SQYGTKIPVE
-135 RLRSSI
+135 DAQPGDLIFYAKEGYVYHVVMYAGDGRTIEAASTKLGIIEGKVNTKNAVWATRI
-141 LTIDQDECY
+141 LKDDYSLT
-150 EAEQIVKKLLAM
+150 
-162 GYQRREQV
+162 G
-170 EGICQFAKRGGIL
+170 GGIEKANA
-183 DIFPPDR
+183 
-190 TEPVRIEFWDDSID
+190 TED
-204 SMFTF
+204 MYG
-209 QVDTQRRQD
+209 
-218 PVERV
+218 
-223 TIPPAREVLFDSA
+223 
-236 EQLADLLHQ
+236 Q
-245 KVQEQKGKN
+245 K
-254 GLKVKEHLERDIER
+254 LEN
-268 LEGGLSPVS
+268 
-277 IDRYQPLLYAPETIF
+277 Y
-292 DYFDEQSL
+292 
-300 TFLCEPISCK
+300 
-310 ENFAN
+310 
-315 TMAQHHEDVRMLLE
+315 
-329 DGVLF
+329 
-334 RGCSTYYDDFTDLCR
+334 
-349 NLVRHTGILMDTFS
+349 TFS

-481 GGGIKNISDLNVGD
+481 SGGIKNISDLNVGD

-1147 TVMAGQDVA
+1147 FVMAGQDVA

>member
-1 MSMKQFLSLMDGM
+1 M
-14 SEYTQLK
+14 
-21 AAIEAGRTPV
+21 
-31 SMTGAAAAHKTHI
+31 
-44 IASLRAQLDRSAL
+44 
-57 VIVPDESTA
+57 
-66 IRFAADLSVLLGEP
+66 
-80 VQHFP
+80 
-85 ARDFVLLDMDGASGE
+85 
-100 FEHQRL
+100 
-106 GVLSAVLRQECRVV
+106 
-120 VSSVESACERTIPVE
+120 
-135 RLRSSI
+135 
-141 LTIDQDECY
+141 
-150 EAEQIVKKLLAM
+150 
-162 GYQRREQV
+162 
-170 EGICQFAKRGGIL
+170 
-183 DIFPPDR
+183 
-190 TEPVRIEFWDDSID
+190 
-204 SMFTF
+204 
-209 QVDTQRRQD
+209 
-218 PVERV
+218 
-223 TIPPAREVLFDSA
+223 
-236 EQLADLLHQ
+236 
-245 KVQEQKGKN
+245 
-254 GLKVKEHLERDIER
+254 
-268 LEGGLSPVS
+268 
-277 IDRYQPLLYAPETIF
+277 
-292 DYFDEQSL
+292 
-300 TFLCEPISCK
+300 
-310 ENFAN
+310 
-315 TMAQHHEDVRMLLE
+315 
-329 DGVLF
+329 
-334 RGCSTYYDDFTDLCR
+334 
-349 NLVRHTGILMDTFS
+349 MDTFT
-363 RSLNEVVVRELISI
+363 RSLSDVPVRELVQLS
-377 TASQLSAWSGEYAI
+377 ASQLSTWSGEYAI
-391 LKDDL
+391 LKDDI

-404 CCVIFAGTHR
+404 CCVIFAGTPR
-414 GAQALVDDLNRDF
+414 GAQALTEDLQKDF
-427 SADLVQDVSQI
+427 SVQLVRDVPSI
-438 IPRKI
+438 DPGRI
-443 YVMEGT
+443 YVLEGT
-449 ISAGMEYPQLKL
+449 LSAGMEYPQLKL

-466 TRTGSSKAKPARQKK
+466 AKTGSSRKKPAKAKK
-481 GGGIKNISDLNVGD
+481 GGIKNISDLNVGD

-513 DIHGVVKDYIQIRYA
+513 DIHGVVKDYIKIRYA

-551 DSIVKLNKLN
+551 DSVVKLNKLN

-584 KLYAQRAA
+584 KLYAKREAA
-592 AKGYAFSQDTDWQN
+592 QGYAFGPDTDWQN

-620 LRCIQEIKE
+620 LRCIREIKD
-629 DMEKPTP
+629 DMEKPSP

-656 AFKCVMDSKQCAV
+656 AFKCVMDGKQCAV

-691 PIKVDILSRF
+691 PVKVDILSRF

-715 RGEIDVLVGTHRLV
+715 RGQVDIVVGTHRLV
-729 QKDVRFKDL
+729 QKDVKFKDL

-747 RFGVKHKETFKEM
+747 RFGVKHKESFKEM

-811 ILTQAM
+811 ILVQAIS
-817 NKELRRGGQVF
+817 KELRRGGQVF

-840 AATIQQMIPDATV
+840 AATIQQFLPDATV

-866 KVWKRLIDHEID
+866 KVWKRLLDHEID

-988 MYLKMLSDA
+988 MYLKMLSEA

-1003 EKPDAQA
+1003 EKPEVQN

-1025 DYIESLAQRID
+1025 DYIESLPQRID

-1042 SVQNEE
+1042 SVENEK
-1048 DAMDITDELI
+1048 DASDIIDELI
-1058 DRFGEPPE
+1058 DRFGTPPE
-1066 AVKGLIDVS
+1066 AVKGLVDVS

-1135 GEKPIDTMRLAL
+1135 GEKPVDTMRLAL
-1147 TVMAGQDVA
+1147 TMMAG
-1156 EAVQKPQKKQPLRGL
+1156 EA
-1171 PPKPYRD
+1171 PPAK

>member
-1 MSMKQFLSLMDGM
+1 MKQFLSLLNNMT
-14 SEYTQLK
+14 EYEQLK
-21 AAIEAGRTPV
+21 KAVVDQKTPAAL
-31 SMTGAAAAHKTHI
+31 TGAAASHKTHM
-44 IASLRAQLDRSAL
+44 IAALASELPRKAL
-57 VIVPDESTA
+57 VVVPDESTA
-66 IRFAADLSVLLGEP
+66 IRFAADLTTLLGEKAA
-80 VQHFP
+80 HFP
-85 ARDFVLLDMDGASGE
+85 ARDYVLLDVDGASGE

-106 GVLSAVLRQECRVV
+106 GVLSSMLMGETRIVV
-120 VSSVESACERTIPVE
+120 ASAESVCERTLPKQK
-135 RLRSSI
+135 LQDSL
-141 LTIDQDECY
+141 LTIDIDGTY
-150 EAEQIVKKLLAM
+150 EENDVIAKLVAM
-162 GYQRREQV
+162 GYQNRDQV

-204 SMFTF
+204 TMSTF
-209 QVDTQRRQD
+209 EVDTQRRRD
-218 PVERV
+218 SLEKV
-223 TIPPAREVLFDSA
+223 TIPPAREVLYDSPEKLSA
-236 EQLADLLHQ
+236 ILEKQFAL
-245 KVQEQKGKN
+245 QKGKN
-254 GLKVKEHLERDIER
+254 GLKVKEHLQKDILR
-268 LEGGLSPVS
+268 LKDGLLPIS
-277 IDRYQPLLYAPETIF
+277 IDRYLPLLYEPATVF
-292 DYFDEQSL
+292 DYFDKEDMV
-300 TFLCEPISCK
+300 FLCEPVSCK
-310 ENFAN
+310 ENIG
-315 TMAQHHEDVRMLLE
+315 TVLAQHHEDVKMLLE
-329 DGVLF
+329 DGILF
-334 RGCSTYYDDFTDLCR
+334 SGCSIYYDDFSEVCR
-349 NLVRHTGILMDTFS
+349 KFVRKTGVLMDTFS
-363 RSLNEVVVRELISI
+363 RSISDIPLKTLIQMSAAQI
-377 TASQLSAWSGEYAI
+377 SAWGGEYAI
-391 LKDDL
+391 LKDDI

-404 CCVIFAGTHR
+404 CCVIFAGTRR
-414 GAQALVDDLNRDF
+414 GAEALTSDLDRDF
-427 SADLVQDVSQI
+427 SASLVTDVSAI
-438 IPRKI
+438 VPGKI

-449 ISAGMEYPQLKL
+449 LSSGMEYPQLKL
-461 AVISH
+461 AVLTH
-466 TRTGSSKAKPARQKK
+466 TKTGSSRKKSAKAKK
-481 GGGIKNISDLNVGD
+481 GSNIKHISDLHEGD

-513 DIHGVVKDYIQIRYA
+513 EIHGVIKDYIKIRYA
-528 GSDMLFVPVTQL
+528 GTDMLFVPVTQL

-545 YIGGKE
+545 YVGGKE

-561 SAEWAKTRARVKKA
+561 SAEWSKTRARVKKA

-584 KLYAQRAA
+584 KLYAERAA
-592 AKGYAFSQDTDWQN
+592 AKGYAFGPDTDWQN

-620 LRCIQEIKE
+620 LRCIEEIKA
-629 DMEKPTP
+629 DMEKPVP

-656 AFKCVMDSKQCAV
+656 AFKCVMDGKQCAV

-679 HYQTFRKRMEGF
+679 HYQTFLKRMEGF

-715 RGEIDVLVGTHRLV
+715 RGEIDILVGTHRLV
-729 QKDVRFKDL
+729 QKDVHFKDL

-747 RFGVKHKETFKEM
+747 RFGVKHKESFKEM
-760 RNNVDVLTLSATPI
+760 RKNVDVLTLSATPI

-811 ILTQAM
+811 ILVQAM

-840 AATIQQMIPDATV
+840 ASIIQQFIPDAVV

-866 KVWKRLIDHEID
+866 KVWKRLVDHEID

-920 SSRRAFAYLTVTKGK
+920 SSRRAFAYLTVTRGK

-997 VAVAKG
+997 VAVARG
-1003 EKPDAQA
+1003 EKPDTKAQ
-1010 TECLVDIRIGAHIPE
+1010 ECLVDINIGAHIPE
-1025 DYIESLAQRID
+1025 KYIESLPQRID

-1042 SVQNEE
+1042 AIEREE
-1048 DAMDITDELI
+1048 DALDLTDELI
-1058 DRFGEPPE
+1058 DRFGDVPNS
-1066 AVKGLIDVS
+1066 VKGLIDVS
-1075 LLRNMAAGLGIREIS
+1075 LLRNTAAKLGIREIS
-1090 QRTDSLLFYPE
+1090 QRADSLIFYPE
-1101 TVDMQAA
+1101 TLDMEKA
-1108 SRLAAG
+1108 SELAAT
-1114 LKGRVML
+1114 LRGRVML
-1121 NAGAKPYLAVKVAK
+1121 NAGAKPYLTIKVAK

-1147 TVMAGQDVA
+1147 GIMSGNREET
-1156 EAVQKPQKKQPLRGL
+1156 EK
-1171 PPKPYRD
+1171 

>member
-1 MSMKQFLSLMDGM
+1 M
-14 SEYTQLK
+14 
-21 AAIEAGRTPV
+21 
-31 SMTGAAAAHKTHI
+31 
-44 IASLRAQLDRSAL
+44 
-57 VIVPDESTA
+57 
-66 IRFAADLSVLLGEP
+66 
-80 VQHFP
+80 
-85 ARDFVLLDMDGASGE
+85 
-100 FEHQRL
+100 
-106 GVLSAVLRQECRVV
+106 
-120 VSSVESACERTIPVE
+120 
-135 RLRSSI
+135 
-141 LTIDQDECY
+141 
-150 EAEQIVKKLLAM
+150 
-162 GYQRREQV
+162 
-170 EGICQFAKRGGIL
+170 
-183 DIFPPDR
+183 
-190 TEPVRIEFWDDSID
+190 
-204 SMFTF
+204 
-209 QVDTQRRQD
+209 
-218 PVERV
+218 
-223 TIPPAREVLFDSA
+223 
-236 EQLADLLHQ
+236 
-245 KVQEQKGKN
+245 
-254 GLKVKEHLERDIER
+254 
-268 LEGGLSPVS
+268 
-277 IDRYQPLLYAPETIF
+277 
-292 DYFDEQSL
+292 
-300 TFLCEPISCK
+300 
-310 ENFAN
+310 
-315 TMAQHHEDVRMLLE
+315 
-329 DGVLF
+329 
-334 RGCSTYYDDFTDLCR
+334 
-349 NLVRHTGILMDTFS
+349 
-363 RSLNEVVVRELISI
+363 
-377 TASQLSAWSGEYAI
+377 
-391 LKDDL
+391 
-396 EDYMKTGF
+396 
-404 CCVIFAGTHR
+404 
-414 GAQALVDDLNRDF
+414 
-427 SADLVQDVSQI
+427 
-438 IPRKI
+438 
-443 YVMEGT
+443 
-449 ISAGMEYPQLKL
+449 SAGMEYPQLKL

-466 TRTGSSKAKPARQKK
+466 AKTGSSRKKPAKAKK
-481 GGGIKNISDLNVGD
+481 GGIKNISDLNVGD

-513 DIHGVVKDYIQIRYA
+513 DIHGVVKDYIKIRYA

-551 DSIVKLNKLN
+551 DSVVKLNKLN

-584 KLYAQRAA
+584 KLYAKREAA
-592 AKGYAFSQDTDWQN
+592 QGYAFGPDTDWQN

-620 LRCIQEIKE
+620 LRCIREIKD
-629 DMEKPTP
+629 DMEKPSP

-656 AFKCVMDSKQCAV
+656 AFKCVMDGKQCAV

-691 PIKVDILSRF
+691 PVKVDILSRF

-715 RGEIDVLVGTHRLV
+715 RGQVDIVVGTHRLV
-729 QKDVRFKDL
+729 QKDVKFKDL

-747 RFGVKHKETFKEM
+747 RFGVKHKESFKEM

-811 ILTQAM
+811 ILVQAIS
-817 NKELRRGGQVF
+817 KELRRGGQVF

-840 AATIQQMIPDATV
+840 AATIQQFLPDATV

-866 KVWKRLIDHEID
+866 KVWKRLLDHEID

-988 MYLKMLSDA
+988 MYLKMLSEA

-1003 EKPDAQA
+1003 EKPEVQN

-1025 DYIESLAQRID
+1025 DYIESLPQRID

-1042 SVQNEE
+1042 SVENEK
-1048 DAMDITDELI
+1048 DASDIIDELI
-1058 DRFGEPPE
+1058 DRFGTPPE
-1066 AVKGLIDVS
+1066 AVKGLVDVS

-1135 GEKPIDTMRLAL
+1135 GEKPVDTMRLAL
-1147 TVMAGQDVA
+1147 TMMAG
-1156 EAVQKPQKKQPLRGL
+1156 EASPAK
-1171 PPKPYRD
+1171 

>member
-1 MSMKQFLSLMDGM
+1 MGEGFTMKQFLSLLEQMQ
-14 SEYTQLK
+14 EYRQLK
-21 AAIEAGRTPV
+21 TALEQKRTPV
-31 SMTGAAAAHKTHI
+31 AVTGAAASHKTNM
-44 IASLRAQLDRSAL
+44 IASLVSQLERRAL

-66 IRFAADLSVLLGEP
+66 IRFAADLSALLGEKAA
-80 VQHFP
+80 HFP
-85 ARDFVLLDMDGASGE
+85 ARDYVLLDVDGASGE

-106 GVLSAVLRQECRVV
+106 GVLSAVLRNEVRVV
-120 VSSVESACERTIPVE
+120 VSSVESACERTIPVQKLQE
-135 RLRSSI
+135 SI
-141 LTIDQDECY
+141 LTIDRDECY
-150 EAEQIVKKLLAM
+150 DEEEIVQRLVAM

-170 EGICQFAKRGGIL
+170 EGICQFARRGGIL
-183 DIFPPDR
+183 DIFPPNCSQ
-190 TEPVRIEFWDDSID
+190 PVRIEFWDDSID
-204 SMFTF
+204 TMSTF
-209 QVDTQRRQD
+209 QVDTQRRQEEID
-218 PVERV
+218 CI
-223 TIPPAREVLFDSA
+223 TIPPAREVLFDSS
-236 EQLADLLHQ
+236 EKLVQLLKKQADQ
-245 KVQEQKGKN
+245 QKGKA
-254 GLKVKEHLERDIER
+254 GLRVKEHLERDIER
-268 LEGGLSPVS
+268 LDGGLNPIS
-277 IDRYQPLLYAPETIF
+277 IDRYLPLLYEPATVM
-292 DYFDEQSL
+292 DYFEADAM

-310 ENFAN
+310 ESFSNA
-315 TMAQHHEDVRMLLE
+315 MAQHHEDVKMLLE
-329 DGVLF
+329 DGILF
-334 RGCSTYYDDFTDLCR
+334 RGCSVYYDDFTNLCSKLCKR
-349 NLVRHTGILMDTFS
+349 AGVLMDTFS
-363 RSLNEVVVRELISI
+363 RSLSEVPVKELVSL
-377 TASQLSAWSGEYAI
+377 TASQLSTWGGEYAV
-391 LKDDL
+391 LKDDI

-404 CCVIFAGTHR
+404 CCVIFAGTQR
-414 GAQALVDDLNRDF
+414 GAQALTDDLRHDF
-427 SADLVQDVSQI
+427 SADLVEDIPSI
-438 IPRKI
+438 IPGKI
-443 YVMEGT
+443 YVTEGT
-449 ISAGMEYPQLKL
+449 LSAGMEYPQIKL
-461 AVISH
+461 AVLSH
-466 TRTGSSKAKPARQKK
+466 TKTGDSRKKPLKQKK
-481 GGGIKNISDLNVGD
+481 GVNIKNISDLNVGD

-513 DIHGVVKDYIQIRYA
+513 EIHGIIKDYIKIRYA

-620 LRCIQEIKE
+620 LRCIAEIKA
-629 DMEKPTP
+629 DMEKETP

-715 RGEIDVLVGTHRLV
+715 RGEIDILVGTHRLV

-840 AATIQQMIPDATV
+840 AATIQHFIPEAVV

-1003 EKPDAQA
+1003 EKPDSRT
-1010 TECLVDIRIGAHIPE
+1010 TECLVDVRIGAHIPE

-1042 SVQNEE
+1042 SIQN
-1048 DAMDITDELI
+1048 DADALDITDELI
-1058 DRFGEPPE
+1058 DRFGDPPE

-1075 LLRNMAAGLGIREIS
+1075 LLRNTAAQIGIKEIS
-1090 QRTDSLLFYPE
+1090 QRSDSLLFYPE
-1101 TVDMQAA
+1101 TVDMEAA
-1108 SRLAAG
+1108 SRLAAA

-1121 NAGAKPYLAVKVAK
+1121 NAGAKPYLMVKTAK

-1147 TVMAGQDVA
+1147 EILSGSNPA
-1156 EAVQKPQKKQPLRGL
+1156 QK
-1171 PPKPYRD
+1171 

>member
-1 MSMKQFLSLMDGM
+1 MKQFLTLMDGM
-14 SEYTQLK
+14 VEYRQMK
-21 AAIEAGRTPV
+21 EALQQGRVPISV
-31 SMTGAAAAHKTHI
+31 SGASASHKTHI
-44 IASLRAQLDRSAL
+44 IASLTAQLDKPAL

-66 IRFAADLSVLLGEP
+66 IRFTADLSVLLGER
-80 VQHFP
+80 VLHFP
-85 ARDFVLLDMDGASGE
+85 ARDYVLLDVDGASGE

-106 GVLSAVLRQECRVV
+106 GVLSELLQGTARVV
-120 VSSVESACERTIPVE
+120 VASAESACERTIPKE
-135 RLRSSI
+135 TLKDSI
-141 LTIDQDECY
+141 LTIDMDGSY
-150 EAEQIVKKLLAM
+150 DREQVVKKLVAM
-162 GYQRREQV
+162 GYQCRDQV
-170 EGICQFAKRGGIL
+170 EGICQFARRGGIL

-190 TEPVRIEFWDDSID
+190 SEPVRIEFWDDEID
-204 SMFTF
+204 TMSTF

-218 PVERV
+218 SIEQV
-223 TIPPAREVLFDSA
+223 TIPPAREVLYQSP
-236 EQLADLLHQ
+236 QKLADLLRQ
-245 KVQEQKGKN
+245 QMAAQKGKA
-254 GLKVKEHLERDIER
+254 GVQVKEHLQRDIER
-268 LEGGLSPVS
+268 LEGGLNPVS
-277 IDRYQPLLYAPETIF
+277 IDRYLPILYQPQTIF
-292 DYFDEQSL
+292 DYFEADAL
-300 TFLCEPISCK
+300 AFLCEPVSCK

-315 TMAQHHEDVRMLLE
+315 AMAQHHEDVKMLME
-329 DGVLF
+329 QGILF
-334 RGCSTYYDDFTDLCR
+334 RGCSVYYDDFTELCR
-349 NLVRHTGILMDTFS
+349 KFCRCQSVMMDTFT
-363 RSLNEVVVRELISI
+363 RSLSDVPVRELVQLS
-377 TASQLSAWSGEYAI
+377 ASQLSTWSGEYAI
-391 LKDDL
+391 LKDDI

-404 CCVIFAGTHR
+404 CCVIFAGTPR
-414 GAQALVDDLNRDF
+414 GAQALTEDLQKDF
-427 SADLVQDVSQI
+427 SAQLVRDVPSI
-438 IPRKI
+438 DPGRI
-443 YVMEGT
+443 YVLEGT
-449 ISAGMEYPQLKL
+449 LSAGMEYPQLKL

-466 TRTGSSKAKPARQKK
+466 AKTGSSRKKPAKAKK
-481 GGGIKNISDLNVGD
+481 GGIKNISDLNVGD

-513 DIHGVVKDYIQIRYA
+513 DIHGVVKDYIKIRYA

-551 DSIVKLNKLN
+551 DSVVKLNKLN

-584 KLYAQRAA
+584 KLYAKREAA
-592 AKGYAFSQDTDWQN
+592 QGYAFGPDTDWQN

-620 LRCIQEIKE
+620 LRCIREIKD
-629 DMEKPTP
+629 DMEKPSP

-656 AFKCVMDSKQCAV
+656 AFKCVMDGKQCAV

-691 PIKVDILSRF
+691 PVKVDILSRF

-715 RGEIDVLVGTHRLV
+715 RGQVDIVVGTHRLV
-729 QKDVRFKDL
+729 QKDVKFKDL

-747 RFGVKHKETFKEM
+747 RFGVKHKESFKEM

-811 ILTQAM
+811 ILVQAIS
-817 NKELRRGGQVF
+817 KELRRGGQVF

-840 AATIQQMIPDATV
+840 AATIQQFLPDATV

-866 KVWKRLIDHEID
+866 KVWKRLLDHEID

-988 MYLKMLSDA
+988 MYLKMLSEA

-1003 EKPDAQA
+1003 EKPEVQN

-1025 DYIESLAQRID
+1025 DYIESLPQRID

-1042 SVQNEE
+1042 SVENEK
-1048 DAMDITDELI
+1048 DASDIIDELI
-1058 DRFGEPPE
+1058 DRFGTPPE
-1066 AVKGLIDVS
+1066 AVKGLVDVS

-1135 GEKPIDTMRLAL
+1135 GEKPVDTMRLAL
-1147 TVMAGQDVA
+1147 TMMAG
-1156 EAVQKPQKKQPLRGL
+1156 EA
-1171 PPKPYRD
+1171 PPAK

>member
-1 MSMKQFLSLMDGM
+1 MS
-14 SEYTQLK
+14 
-21 AAIEAGRTPV
+21 
-31 SMTGAAAAHKTHI
+31 
-44 IASLRAQLDRSAL
+44 
-57 VIVPDESTA
+57 
-66 IRFAADLSVLLGEP
+66 
-80 VQHFP
+80 
-85 ARDFVLLDMDGASGE
+85 
-100 FEHQRL
+100 
-106 GVLSAVLRQECRVV
+106 
-120 VSSVESACERTIPVE
+120 
-135 RLRSSI
+135 
-141 LTIDQDECY
+141 
-150 EAEQIVKKLLAM
+150 
-162 GYQRREQV
+162 
-170 EGICQFAKRGGIL
+170 
-183 DIFPPDR
+183 
-190 TEPVRIEFWDDSID
+190 
-204 SMFTF
+204 TF

-218 PVERV
+218 SIEQV
-223 TIPPAREVLFDSA
+223 TIPPAREVLYQSP
-236 EQLADLLHQ
+236 QKLADLLRQ
-245 KVQEQKGKN
+245 QMAAQKGKA
-254 GLKVKEHLERDIER
+254 GVQVKEHLQRDIER
-268 LEGGLSPVS
+268 LEGGLNPVS
-277 IDRYQPLLYAPETIF
+277 IDRYLPILYQPQTIF
-292 DYFDEQSL
+292 DYFEADAL
-300 TFLCEPISCK
+300 AFLCEPVSCK

-315 TMAQHHEDVRMLLE
+315 AMAQHHEDVKMLME
-329 DGVLF
+329 QGILF
-334 RGCSTYYDDFTDLCR
+334 RGCSVYYDDFTELCR
-349 NLVRHTGILMDTFS
+349 KFCRCQSVMMDTFT
-363 RSLNEVVVRELISI
+363 RSLSDVPVRELVQLS
-377 TASQLSAWSGEYAI
+377 ASQLSTWSGEYAI
-391 LKDDL
+391 LKDDI

-404 CCVIFAGTHR
+404 CCVIFAGTPR
-414 GAQALVDDLNRDF
+414 GAQALTEDLQKDF
-427 SADLVQDVSQI
+427 SAQLVRDVPSI
-438 IPRKI
+438 DPGRI
-443 YVMEGT
+443 YVLEGT
-449 ISAGMEYPQLKL
+449 LSAGMEYPQLKL

-466 TRTGSSKAKPARQKK
+466 AKTGSSRKKPAKAKK
-481 GGGIKNISDLNVGD
+481 GGIKNISDLNVGD

-513 DIHGVVKDYIQIRYA
+513 DIHGVVKDYIKIRYA

-551 DSIVKLNKLN
+551 DSVVKLNKLN

-584 KLYAQRAA
+584 KLYAKREAA
-592 AKGYAFSQDTDWQN
+592 QGYAFGPDTDWQN

-620 LRCIQEIKE
+620 LRCIREIKD
-629 DMEKPTP
+629 DMEKPSP

-656 AFKCVMDSKQCAV
+656 AFKCVMDGKQCAV

-691 PIKVDILSRF
+691 PVKVDILSRF

-715 RGEIDVLVGTHRLV
+715 RGQVDIVVGTHRLV
-729 QKDVRFKDL
+729 QKDVKFKDL

-747 RFGVKHKETFKEM
+747 RFGVKHKESFKEM

-811 ILTQAM
+811 ILVQAIS
-817 NKELRRGGQVF
+817 KELRRGGQVF

-840 AATIQQMIPDATV
+840 AATIQQFLPDATV

-866 KVWKRLIDHEID
+866 KVWKRLLDHEID

-988 MYLKMLSDA
+988 MYLKMLSEA

-1003 EKPDAQA
+1003 EKPEVQN

-1025 DYIESLAQRID
+1025 DYIESLPQRID

-1042 SVQNEE
+1042 SVENEK
-1048 DAMDITDELI
+1048 DASDIIDELI
-1058 DRFGEPPE
+1058 DRFGTPPE
-1066 AVKGLIDVS
+1066 AVKGLVDVS

-1135 GEKPIDTMRLAL
+1135 GEKPVDTMRLAL
-1147 TVMAGQDVA
+1147 TMMAG
-1156 EAVQKPQKKQPLRGL
+1156 EA
-1171 PPKPYRD
+1171 PPAK

>member
-1 MSMKQFLSLMDGM
+1 
-14 SEYTQLK
+14 
-21 AAIEAGRTPV
+21 
-31 SMTGAAAAHKTHI
+31 
-44 IASLRAQLDRSAL
+44 
-57 VIVPDESTA
+57 
-66 IRFAADLSVLLGEP
+66 
-80 VQHFP
+80 
-85 ARDFVLLDMDGASGE
+85 
-100 FEHQRL
+100 
-106 GVLSAVLRQECRVV
+106 
-120 VSSVESACERTIPVE
+120 
-135 RLRSSI
+135 
-141 LTIDQDECY
+141 
-150 EAEQIVKKLLAM
+150 
-162 GYQRREQV
+162 
-170 EGICQFAKRGGIL
+170 
-183 DIFPPDR
+183 
-190 TEPVRIEFWDDSID
+190 
-204 SMFTF
+204 
-209 QVDTQRRQD
+209 
-218 PVERV
+218 
-223 TIPPAREVLFDSA
+223 
-236 EQLADLLHQ
+236 
-245 KVQEQKGKN
+245 
-254 GLKVKEHLERDIER
+254 
-268 LEGGLSPVS
+268 
-277 IDRYQPLLYAPETIF
+277 
-292 DYFDEQSL
+292 
-300 TFLCEPISCK
+300 
-310 ENFAN
+310 
-315 TMAQHHEDVRMLLE
+315 
-329 DGVLF
+329 
-334 RGCSTYYDDFTDLCR
+334 
-349 NLVRHTGILMDTFS
+349 
-363 RSLNEVVVRELISI
+363 
-377 TASQLSAWSGEYAI
+377 
-391 LKDDL
+391 
-396 EDYMKTGF
+396 
-404 CCVIFAGTHR
+404 
-414 GAQALVDDLNRDF
+414 
-427 SADLVQDVSQI
+427 
-438 IPRKI
+438 
-443 YVMEGT
+443 
-449 ISAGMEYPQLKL
+449 
-461 AVISH
+461 
-466 TRTGSSKAKPARQKK
+466 
-481 GGGIKNISDLNVGD
+481 
-495 YVVHV
+495 
-500 SHGIGI
+500 
-506 FEGIVKR
+506 
-513 DIHGVVKDYIQIRYA
+513 
-528 GSDMLFVPVTQL
+528 MLFVPVTQL

-551 DSIVKLNKLN
+551 DSVVKLNKLN

-584 KLYAQRAA
+584 KLYAKREAA
-592 AKGYAFSQDTDWQN
+592 QGYAFGPDTDWQN

-620 LRCIQEIKE
+620 LRCIREIKD
-629 DMEKPTP
+629 DMEKPSP

-656 AFKCVMDSKQCAV
+656 AFKCVMDGKQCAV

-691 PIKVDILSRF
+691 PVKVDILSRF

-715 RGEIDVLVGTHRLV
+715 RGQVDIVVGTHRLV
-729 QKDVRFKDL
+729 QKDVKFKDL

-747 RFGVKHKETFKEM
+747 RFGVKHKESFKEM

-811 ILTQAM
+811 ILVQAIS
-817 NKELRRGGQVF
+817 KELRRGGQVF

-840 AATIQQMIPDATV
+840 AATIQQFLPDATV

-866 KVWKRLIDHEID
+866 KVWKRLLDHEID

-988 MYLKMLSDA
+988 MYLKMLSEA

-1003 EKPDAQA
+1003 EKPEVQN

-1025 DYIESLAQRID
+1025 DYIESLPQRID

-1042 SVQNEE
+1042 SVENEK
-1048 DAMDITDELI
+1048 DASDIIDELI
-1058 DRFGEPPE
+1058 DRFGTPPE
-1066 AVKGLIDVS
+1066 AVKGLVDVS

-1135 GEKPIDTMRLAL
+1135 GEKPVDTMRLAL
-1147 TVMAGQDVA
+1147 TMMAG
-1156 EAVQKPQKKQPLRGL
+1156 EA
-1171 PPKPYRD
+1171 PPAK